1 MAAIKQAKDLNLI
14 GRLKEVSR
22 LHFRGMSSRI
32 IAREMDMQE
41 SAVKRDILTITD
53 RVKEL
58 DNVDEYL
65 KDLVAR
71 TGEELTQLNE
81 MRAETWK
88 QLDYASEMTV
98 VTDPFG
104 NPIMDLDL
112 ATGASTGRPKQAPR
126 SAGMVIS
133 ATNTLIALGKQRSE
147 LLKLVGP
154 KVDIS
159 VRLQIQS
166 TIQARILEAI
176 SGVAP
181 DLYRALHR
189 EIQII
194 TESAGDEPLAISG
207 GRGDYIDGEFTPSE
221 TE

>member
-1 MAAIKQAKDLNLI
+1 
-14 GRLKEVSR
+14 
-22 LHFRGMSSRI
+22 
-32 IAREMDMQE
+32 
-41 SAVKRDILTITD
+41 
-53 RVKEL
+53 
-58 DNVDEYL
+58 
-65 KDLVAR
+65 
-71 TGEELTQLNE
+71 
-81 MRAETWK
+81 
-88 QLDYASEMTV
+88 
-98 VTDPFG
+98 
-104 NPIMDLDL
+104 
-112 ATGASTGRPKQAPR
+112 
-126 SAGMVIS
+126 MVIS